1 MDGAILV
8 VAGTDGTMPQ
18 TKEHLL
24 LANLVG
30 VKNIV
35 VFINKVDMIEDQ
47 EMVELVELEM
57 REALAEFGY
66 DGDNTP
72 IVTGSALCAMEDRNP
87 EIGVEAIKKLLD
99 SVDEWIP
106 DPMRELDKPFLM
118 PIEGIFSIPGRGT
131 VVTGRVERGEMKKGD
146 AAEFVGLKSN
156 VKTTITGLETFKQ
169 QLEVGQAGDQL
180 GVLVR
185 GVKREDVRRGMI
197 LCPPGSV
204 VSHTQL
210 KGQVYI
216 LKKEEGGR
224 HTPFVNNYSPQL
236 YTRTASVNTSMMLPE
251 GVEMVMPGDDTE
263 LTLVLKHDIPL
274 ETGQR
279 FTLRDGGKTIGHGVV
294 TQILQ

>member
-1 MDGAILV
+1 MQQFCLYCV
-8 VAGTDGTMPQ
+8 NNRSV
-18 TKEHLL
+18 
-24 LANLVG
+24 NLVS
-30 VKNIV
+30 
-35 VFINKVDMIEDQ
+35 
-47 EMVELVELEM
+47 
-57 REALAEFGY
+57 
-66 DGDNTP
+66 DG
-72 IVTGSALCAMEDRNP
+72 ISLSSLSCKDRNP

-99 SVDEWIP
+99 SVDEWLP
-106 DPMRELDKPFLM
+106 DPTRELDKPFLM
-118 PIEGIFSIPGRGT
+118 PVEGIFSIPGRGT

-146 AAEFVGLKSN
+146 MAEFVGLKSN
-156 VKTTITGLETFKQ
+156 IKTTITGLETFKQ

-216 LKKEEGGR
+216 LKKDEGGR

-236 YTRTASVNTSMMLPE
+236 YTRTASVNTSMVLPE

-263 LTLVLKHDIPL
+263 LTLSLKHDIPL